1 MEIILT
7 IIIVLLLF
15 WSALFIALGGK
26 LSFRFF
32 WLSNISNT
40 FWLTISVFASLGRVV
55 LVTLDL
61 LILVLLHD

>member
-1 MEIILT
+1 MEIILP

-15 WSALFIALGGK
+15 WSTLFIVLRVK

-32 WLSNISNT
+32 RLSVITNT
-40 FWLTISVFASLGRVV
+40 FWFAISVFSSLGRVV